1 MTSMP
6 LMRASFRFAGIAG
19 LCAAL
24 TVLSGC
30 GIVSRPGTYVDPSG
44 PRNGD
49 GLLVDPQSGVPLP
62 GQSDSG
68 I

>member
-1 MTSMP
+1 MKALS
-6 LMRASFRFAGIAG
+6 RFACMAG
-19 LCAAL
+19 LCTAL

-30 GIVSRPGTYVDPSG
+30 GIVSRPGTYVDRSG
-44 PRNGD
+44 PRDGD
-49 GLLVDPQSGVPLP
+49 GLLVDPQTGVPLP